1 MPDPRRT
8 ILITGSTDGI
18 GRQTA
23 ADLAAH
29 PENFVIIHGRSEE
42 KCLAAKEFIANEC
55 GGSRTNLDF
64 VVADLSV
71 LSEVVELANEVER
84 RFPSLNVLLC
94 NAGVLNQRRLE
105 TKDGLEMMFQVN
117 HLANFILARQLLPLL
132 AKNAPA
138 RIGLVST
145 ICYEWHP
152 LDFSDLEAKNKYD
165 MYEQYSK
172 TKLMNFMFGLKLS
185 REVPGG
191 VTVNICEPGVVDTKL
206 LRQGPY
212 PGGPVK
218 DGAISSIKLVMDSE
232 LDKINGAYYDS
243 TGKRV
248 QKLSE
253 DSTDQA
259 QQDKIWQVSEEIAV
273 KHGVKF

>member
-105 TKDGLEMMFQVN
+105 TKDGLEMMFQIN
-117 HLANFILARQLLPLL
+117 YLSHFYLCHLLEPLLSRQQNSRILVIGSVLHSWTSIDWGDMMCEREYEKYLQYSRAKLMLHLFAFTLHRRMILA
-132 AKNAPA
+132 KK
-138 RIGLVST
+138 S
-145 ICYEWHP
+145 
-152 LDFSDLEAKNKYD
+152 
-165 MYEQYSK
+165 
-172 TKLMNFMFGLKLS
+172 
-185 REVPGG
+185 
-191 VTVNICEPGVVDTKL
+191 VTVNVLELGKEKEPNN
-206 LRQGPY
+206 
-212 PGGPVK
+212 
-218 DGAISSIKLVMDSE
+218 
-232 LDKINGAYYDS
+232 NG
-243 TGKRV
+243 R
-248 QKLSE
+248 L
-253 DSTDQA
+253 
-259 QQDKIWQVSEEIAV
+259 
-273 KHGVKF
+273 